1 MNQQELEN
9 KLKLAQDAYYNGPEP
24 IMSDLEYDELWDELQ
39 AEFPTSELLRGVG
52 EDSTDGFAKIRHS
65 IIMGSQSKA
74 NTAEDMNAFFSRNG
88 YGKYLAQYKLD
99 GCSIA
104 LNYENGE
111 FVTGASRGSGTEGDD
126 ITRNVLRMK
135 GLVKRLKEGFTGTV
149 RGEVLLDKKDKE
161 KYFPDMKNCRNAA
174 SGIMKHLD
182 GSDCDKLTIR
192 VYDAQYLDKARTFG
206 TQESLQAWLKDNGF
220 IVADYALFDTAGMK
234 NPGESAIDL
243 IRKEFSEE
251 FADKRD
257 FDIDGIVFKKN
268 EIDLHDIQTEY
279 RPKTMIALKNK
290 YTLAETTIEGIEW
303 SVKNGTLTPVCIIK
317 PVEIDGATVQR
328 ASLSNVSMMEDL
340 GIEIGHQI
348 KLTRAGQIIPCV
360 LADITT
366 GKSRSGYIF

>member
-9 KLKLAQDAYYNGPEP
+9 KLKLAQNAYYNGSEP

-39 AEFPTSELLRGVG
+39 AEFPESELLRGVG
-52 EDSTDGFAKIRHS
+52 ADHTDGFVKVKHS
-65 IIMGSQSKA
+65 IIMGSQAKA
-74 NTAEDMNAFFSRNG
+74 NTAQDMTTFFLKNG
-88 YGKYLAQYKLD
+88 KGVYLAQYKLD

-104 LNYENGE
+104 LNYENGK
-111 FVTGASRGSGTEGDD
+111 FMTGATRGDGTEGDD
-126 ITRNVLRMK
+126 ITSNVLRMK

-149 RGEVLLDKKDKE
+149 RGEVLLDKNDKE

-192 VYDAQYLDKARTFG
+192 VYDAQYLDKARSFG

-220 IVADYALFDTAGMK
+220 IVADYVLFDTAGMK

-251 FADKRD
+251 LASKRE

-290 YTLAETTIEGIEW
+290 YTLTETTIEGIEW
-303 SVKNGTLTPVCIIK
+303 CVKNGTVTPVALVSPC
-317 PVEIDGATVQR
+317 EIDGTIVKR
-328 ASLSNVSMMEDL
+328 ASLANISCMEEL
-340 GIEIGHQI
+340 GIEIGHKVI
-348 KLTRAGQIIPCV
+348 ITKAGMIIPKI
-360 LADITT
+360 LKDLTT
-366 GKSRSGYIF
+366 GKFASGYEF

>member
-39 AEFPTSELLRGVG
+39 AEFPASELLRGVG
-52 EDSTDGFAKIRHS
+52 DDSTDGFAKIRHS
-65 IIMGSQSKA
+65 IIMGSQNKA

-99 GCSIA
+99 GASIA

-126 ITRNVLRMK
+126 ITSNVLRMK

-149 RGEVLLDKKDKE
+149 RGEVLLDRSVKE

-174 SGIMKHLD
+174 AGIMKHLD

-192 VYDAQYLDKARTFG
+192 VYDAQYLDKARSFG

-220 IVADYALFDTAGMK
+220 IVADYVLFDTTGMK

-251 FADKRD
+251 FASKRE

-303 SVKNGTLTPVCIIK
+303 CVKNGTVTPVALVSPC
-317 PVEIDGATVQR
+317 EIDGTIVKR
-328 ASLSNVSMMEDL
+328 ASLANISCMEEL
-340 GIEIGHQI
+340 GIEIGHKVI
-348 KLTRAGQIIPCV
+348 ITKAGMIIPKI
-360 LADITT
+360 LKDLTT
-366 GKSRSGYIF
+366 GKFVEGYTF

>member
-39 AEFPTSELLRGVG
+39 AEFPASELLRGVG
-52 EDSTDGFAKIRHS
+52 EDNTDGFAKIRHS
-65 IIMGSQSKA
+65 IIMGSQNKA

-88 YGKYLAQYKLD
+88 VGKYLAQYKLD

-111 FVTGASRGSGTEGDD
+111 FVMGASRGSGTEGDD

-149 RGEVLLDKKDKE
+149 RGEVLLDRPVKE

-174 SGIMKHLD
+174 AGIMKHLD

-192 VYDAQYLDKARTFG
+192 VYDAQYLDKARSFG

-220 IVADYALFDTAGMK
+220 IVANYVLFDTAGMK

-251 FADKRD
+251 LADKRN

-303 SVKNGTLTPVCIIK
+303 CVKNGTVTPVALVSPC
-317 PVEIDGATVQR
+317 EIDGTIVKR
-328 ASLSNVSMMEDL
+328 ASLANISCMEEL
-340 GIEIGHQI
+340 GIEIGHKVI
-348 KLTRAGQIIPCV
+348 ITKAGMIIPKI
-360 LADITT
+360 LKDITT
-366 GKSRSGYIF
+366 GKFASGYEF

>member
-39 AEFPTSELLRGVG
+39 AEFPASELLRGVG

-65 IIMGSQSKA
+65 IIMGSQNKA

-99 GCSIA
+99 GASVSLC
-104 LNYENGE
+104 YENGE
-111 FVTGASRGSGTEGDD
+111 FVTGASRGDGIEGDD

-149 RGEVLLDKKDKE
+149 RGEVLLDRSVKE

-192 VYDAQYLDKARTFG
+192 VYDAQYLDKARSFG

-220 IVADYALFDTAGMK
+220 IVADYMMFDTDGMK

-251 FADKRD
+251 LADKRE

-303 SVKNGTLTPVCIIK
+303 CVKNGTVTPVALVSPC
-317 PVEIDGATVQR
+317 EIDGTIVKR
-328 ASLSNVSMMEDL
+328 ASLANISCMEEL
-340 GIEIGHQI
+340 GIEIGHKVI
-348 KLTRAGQIIPCV
+348 ITKAGMIIPKI
-360 LADITT
+360 LKDLTT
-366 GKSRSGYIF
+366 GKFASGYEF

>member
-9 KLKLAQDAYYNGPEP
+9 KLKQAQDAYYNGPEP

-52 EDSTDGFAKIRHS
+52 EDITDGFAKIKHS

-88 YGKYLAQYKLD
+88 GGKYLAQYKLD
-99 GCSIA
+99 GASIS
-104 LNYENGE
+104 LCYENGE

-126 ITRNVLRMK
+126 ITRNVLKMK

-149 RGEVLLDKKDKE
+149 RGEVLLDRPVKE

-174 SGIMKHLD
+174 AGIMKHLD

-192 VYDAQYLDKARTFG
+192 VYDAQYLDKARSFG
-206 TQESLQAWLKDNGF
+206 TQESLQAWLKGNGF

-251 FADKRD
+251 FVDKRD

-290 YTLAETTIEGIEW
+290 YTLAETAIEGIEW
-303 SVKNGTLTPVCIIK
+303 CVKNGTVTPVALVSPC
-317 PVEIDGATVQR
+317 EIDGTIVKR
-328 ASLSNVSMMEDL
+328 ASLANISCMEEL
-340 GIEIGHQI
+340 GIEIGHKVI
-348 KLTRAGQIIPCV
+348 ITKAGMIIPKI
-360 LADITT
+360 LKDLTT
-366 GKSRSGYIF
+366 GKFASGYEF

>member
-65 IIMGSQSKA
+65 IIMGSQNKA

-88 YGKYLAQYKLD
+88 VGKYLAQYKLD

-111 FVTGASRGSGTEGDD
+111 FVMGASRGSGIEGED

-174 SGIMKHLD
+174 AGIMKHLD

-192 VYDAQYLDKARTFG
+192 VYDAQYLDKARSFG

-220 IVADYALFDTAGMK
+220 IVADYAMFDTARMK
-234 NPGESAIDL
+234 NPGESAIDI

-251 FADKRD
+251 LADKRN

-290 YTLAETTIEGIEW
+290 YTLAETMIEGIEW
-303 SVKNGTLTPVCIIK
+303 CVKNGTVTPVALVSPC
-317 PVEIDGATVQR
+317 EIDGTIVKR
-328 ASLSNVSMMEDL
+328 ASLANISCMEEL
-340 GIEIGHQI
+340 GIEIGHKVI
-348 KLTRAGQIIPCV
+348 ITKAGMIIPKI
-360 LADITT
+360 LKDITT
-366 GKSRSGYIF
+366 GKFASGYEF

>member
-39 AEFPTSELLRGVG
+39 AEFPASELLRGVG

-65 IIMGSQSKA
+65 IIMGSQNKA

-88 YGKYLAQYKLD
+88 VGKYLAQYKLD

-111 FVTGASRGSGTEGDD
+111 FVIGASRGSGTEGDD

-174 SGIMKHLD
+174 AGIMKHLD

-192 VYDAQYLDKARTFG
+192 VYDAQYLDKARSFG

-220 IVADYALFDTAGMK
+220 IVADYAMFDTARMK
-234 NPGESAIDL
+234 NPGESAIDI

-251 FADKRD
+251 LADKRN

-290 YTLAETTIEGIEW
+290 YTLAETMIEGIEW
-303 SVKNGTLTPVCIIK
+303 CVKNGTVTPVALVSPC
-317 PVEIDGATVQR
+317 EIDGTIVKR
-328 ASLSNVSMMEDL
+328 ASLANISCMEEL
-340 GIEIGHQI
+340 GIEIGHKVI
-348 KLTRAGQIIPCV
+348 ITKAGMIIPKI
-360 LADITT
+360 LKDITT
-366 GKSRSGYIF
+366 GKFASGYEF

>member
-52 EDSTDGFAKIRHS
+52 EDNTDGFAKIRHS
-65 IIMGSQSKA
+65 IIMGSQNKA
-74 NTAEDMNAFFSRNG
+74 NTAEDMNSFFSRNG
-88 YGKYLAQYKLD
+88 KGKYLAQYKLD
-99 GCSIA
+99 GASVS
-104 LNYENGE
+104 LTYENGE
-111 FVTGASRGSGTEGDD
+111 FVTGASRGDGIEGDD
-126 ITRNVLRMK
+126 ITSNVLRMK
-135 GLVKRLKEGFTGTV
+135 GLVKRLKDGFTGTV
-149 RGEVLLDKKDKE
+149 RGEVLLDRSVKE

-174 SGIMKHLD
+174 AGIMKHLD

-192 VYDAQYLDKARTFG
+192 VYDAQYLDKARSFG

-220 IVADYALFDTAGMK
+220 IVADYVMFDTDGMK

-251 FADKRD
+251 LASKRE

-303 SVKNGTLTPVCIIK
+303 CVKNGTVTPVALVSPC
-317 PVEIDGATVQR
+317 EIDGTIVKR
-328 ASLSNVSMMEDL
+328 ASLANISCMEEL
-340 GIEIGHQI
+340 GIEIGHKVI
-348 KLTRAGQIIPCV
+348 ITKAGMIIPKI
-360 LADITT
+360 LKDLTT
-366 GKSRSGYIF
+366 GKFVEGYTF

>member
-39 AEFPTSELLRGVG
+39 AEFPASELLRGVG
-52 EDSTDGFAKIRHS
+52 EDNTDGFAKIRHS

-74 NTAEDMNAFFSRNG
+74 NTAEDMNSFFSRNG
-88 YGKYLAQYKLD
+88 VGKYLAQYKLD

-126 ITRNVLRMK
+126 ITRNVLRMN
-135 GLVKRLKEGFTGTV
+135 GLVKRLKEGFTGTI
-149 RGEVLLDKKDKE
+149 RGEVLLDKSVKE

-174 SGIMKHLD
+174 AGIMKHLD

-192 VYDAQYLDKARTFG
+192 VYDAQYLDKARSFG
-206 TQESLQAWLKDNGF
+206 TQEALQAWLKDNGF
-220 IVADYALFDTAGMK
+220 IVADYVLFDTVGMK

-251 FADKRD
+251 FADKRE

-268 EIDLHDIQTEY
+268 VIDLHDIQTEY

-290 YTLAETTIEGIEW
+290 YTLAETMIEGIEW
-303 SVKNGTLTPVCIIK
+303 CVKNGTVTPVALVSPC
-317 PVEIDGATVQR
+317 EIDRTIVKR
-328 ASLSNVSMMEDL
+328 ASLANISCMEEL
-340 GIEIGHQI
+340 GIEIGHKVI
-348 KLTRAGQIIPCV
+348 ITKAGMIIPKI
-360 LADITT
+360 LKDLTT
-366 GKSRSGYIF
+366 GKFASGYEF

>member
-1 MNQQELEN
+1 MA
-9 KLKLAQDAYYNGPEP
+9 KLVSKKIIKNISEKYDIETGTHNYFANG
-24 IMSDLEYDELWDELQ
+24 ILVHNCQ
-39 AEFPTSELLRGVG
+39 
-52 EDSTDGFAKIRHS
+52 
-65 IIMGSQSKA
+65 
-74 NTAEDMNAFFSRNG
+74 
-88 YGKYLAQYKLD
+88 
-99 GCSIA
+99 
-104 LNYENGE
+104 
-111 FVTGASRGSGTEGDD
+111 GDD
-126 ITRNVLRMK
+126 ITHNVLRMK

-174 SGIMKHLD
+174 AGIMKHLD

-192 VYDAQYLDKARTFG
+192 VYDAQYLDKTKSFG

-220 IVADYALFDTAGMK
+220 IVADYELFDTAGMK

-303 SVKNGTLTPVCIIK
+303 RVKNGTLTPVALVSAVDINGSTI
-317 PVEIDGATVQR
+317 R
-328 ASLSNVSMMEDL
+328 RSSLCNIAMLEEL
-340 GIEIGHQI
+340 GIEIGHKVI
-348 KLTRAGQIIPCV
+348 ITKAGEIIPTI
-360 LADITT
+360 LSDLTT
-366 GKSRSGYIF
+366 GKSRSGYVF

>member
-9 KLKLAQDAYYNGPEP
+9 KLKQAQDAYYNGPEP

-65 IIMGSQSKA
+65 IIMGSQNKA

-99 GCSIA
+99 GASIS
-104 LNYENGE
+104 LCYENGE
-111 FVTGASRGSGTEGDD
+111 FVTGASRGDGLVGANCTA
-126 ITRNVLRMK
+126 NVLRMK
-135 GLVKRLKEGFTGTV
+135 GLVKRLKEGFTGTI
-149 RGEVLLDKKDKE
+149 RGEVLLDRPVKE

-174 SGIMKHLD
+174 AGIMKHLD

-192 VYDAQYLDKARTFG
+192 VYDAQYLDKARSFG

-220 IVADYALFDTAGMK
+220 IVADYALFDTGGMK

-303 SVKNGTLTPVCIIK
+303 CVKNGTVTPVALVSPC
-317 PVEIDGATVQR
+317 EIDGTIVKR
-328 ASLSNVSMMEDL
+328 ASLANISCMEEL
-340 GIEIGHQI
+340 GIEIGHKVI
-348 KLTRAGQIIPCV
+348 ITKAGMIIPKI
-360 LADITT
+360 LKDLTT
-366 GKSRSGYIF
+366 GKFASGYEF

>member
-88 YGKYLAQYKLD
+88 GGKYLAQYKLD

-111 FVTGASRGSGTEGDD
+111 FVMGASRGSGIEGED
-126 ITRNVLRMK
+126 ITRNVLRKK
-135 GLVKRLKEGFTGTV
+135 GVVKRLKEGFTGTV

-174 SGIMKHLD
+174 AGIMKHLD

-192 VYDAQYLDKARTFG
+192 VYDAQYLDKARSFG

-220 IVADYALFDTAGMK
+220 IVADYAMFDTARMK
-234 NPGESAIDL
+234 NPGESAIDI

-251 FADKRD
+251 LADKRN

-290 YTLAETTIEGIEW
+290 YTLAETMIEGIEW
-303 SVKNGTLTPVCIIK
+303 CVKNGTVTPVALVSPC
-317 PVEIDGATVQR
+317 EIDGTIVKR
-328 ASLSNVSMMEDL
+328 ASLANISCMEEL
-340 GIEIGHQI
+340 GIEIGHKVI
-348 KLTRAGQIIPCV
+348 ITKAGMIIPKI
-360 LADITT
+360 LKDITT
-366 GKSRSGYIF
+366 GKFASGYEF

>member
-9 KLKLAQDAYYNGPEP
+9 KLKQAQDAYYNGPEP

-52 EDSTDGFAKIRHS
+52 EDITDGFAKIKHS

-88 YGKYLAQYKLD
+88 RGKYLAQYKLD
-99 GCSIA
+99 GASVS
-104 LNYENGE
+104 LTYENGG
-111 FVTGASRGSGTEGDD
+111 FVTGASRGDGLVGANCTA
-126 ITRNVLRMK
+126 NVLKMK
-135 GLVKRLKEGFTGTV
+135 GLVKRLREGFTGTV
-149 RGEVLLDKKDKE
+149 RGEVLLDRSVKE

-174 SGIMKHLD
+174 AGIMKHLD
-182 GSDCDKLTIR
+182 GSDCEKLTIR
-192 VYDAQYLDKARTFG
+192 VYDAQYLDKARSFG
-206 TQESLQAWLKDNGF
+206 TQESLQAWLKGNGF
-220 IVADYALFDTAGMK
+220 IVADYALFDTVGMK

-303 SVKNGTLTPVCIIK
+303 CVKNGTVTPVALVSPVDINGSTIK
-317 PVEIDGATVQR
+317 R
-328 ASLSNVSMMEDL
+328 SSLCNIAMLEEL
-340 GIEIGHQI
+340 GIEIGHKVI
-348 KLTRAGQIIPCV
+348 ITKAGEIIPTI
-360 LADITT
+360 LSDLTT
-366 GKSRSGYIF
+366 GKSRSGYEF

>member
-9 KLKLAQDAYYNGPEP
+9 KLKQAQDAYYNGPEP

-88 YGKYLAQYKLD
+88 GGKYLAQYKLD

-111 FVTGASRGSGTEGDD
+111 FMTGASRGDGLVGANCTA
-126 ITRNVLRMK
+126 NVLRMK

-149 RGEVLLDKKDKE
+149 RGEVLLDRPVKE

-192 VYDAQYLDKARTFG
+192 VYDAQYLDKARSFG
-206 TQESLQAWLKDNGF
+206 TQESLQAWLKGNGF
-220 IVADYALFDTAGMK
+220 IVADYVLFDTAGMK

-251 FADKRD
+251 LASKRE

-303 SVKNGTLTPVCIIK
+303 CVKNGNLTPVALVSPVDINGSTIK
-317 PVEIDGATVQR
+317 R
-328 ASLSNVSMMEDL
+328 SSLCNIAMLEEL
-340 GIEIGHQI
+340 GIEIGHKVI
-348 KLTRAGQIIPCV
+348 ITKAGEIIPTI
-360 LADITT
+360 LSDLTT
-366 GKSRSGYIF
+366 GKSRSGYEF

>member
-24 IMSDLEYDELWDELQ
+24 IMSDLEYDALWDELQ
-39 AEFPTSELLRGVG
+39 AEFPASELLRGVG

-65 IIMGSQSKA
+65 IIMGSQNKA

-88 YGKYLAQYKLD
+88 GGKYLAQYKLD

-111 FVTGASRGSGTEGDD
+111 FVMGASRGSGTEGDD
-126 ITRNVLRMK
+126 ITSNVLRMK
-135 GLVKRLKEGFTGTV
+135 GLVKRLKDGFTGTV

-174 SGIMKHLD
+174 AGIMKHLD

-192 VYDAQYLDKARTFG
+192 VYDAQYLDKARSFG
-206 TQESLQAWLKDNGF
+206 TQEALQAWLKDNGF
-220 IVADYALFDTAGMK
+220 IVADYVLFDTTGMK

-303 SVKNGTLTPVCIIK
+303 CVKNGTVTPVALVSPC
-317 PVEIDGATVQR
+317 EIDGTIVKR
-328 ASLSNVSMMEDL
+328 ASLANISCMEEL
-340 GIEIGHQI
+340 GIEIGHKVI
-348 KLTRAGQIIPCV
+348 ITKAGMIIPKI
-360 LADITT
+360 LKDLTT
-366 GKSRSGYIF
+366 GKFASGYEF

>member
-52 EDSTDGFAKIRHS
+52 EDNTDGFAKIRHS
-65 IIMGSQSKA
+65 IIMGSQNKA
-74 NTAEDMNAFFSRNG
+74 NTAEDMNSFFSRNG
-88 YGKYLAQYKLD
+88 GGKYLAQYKLD
-99 GCSIA
+99 GASIA

-111 FVTGASRGSGTEGDD
+111 FVMSASRGSGTEGDD
-126 ITRNVLRMK
+126 ITSNVLRMK

-174 SGIMKHLD
+174 AGIMKHLD

-192 VYDAQYLDKARTFG
+192 VYDAQYLDKARSFG

-220 IVADYALFDTAGMK
+220 IVADYVLFDTTGMK

-251 FADKRD
+251 FADKRE

-303 SVKNGTLTPVCIIK
+303 CVKNGTVTPVALVSPC
-317 PVEIDGATVQR
+317 EIDGTIVKR
-328 ASLSNVSMMEDL
+328 ASLANISCMEEL
-340 GIEIGHQI
+340 GIEIGHKVI
-348 KLTRAGQIIPCV
+348 ITKAGMIIPKI
-360 LADITT
+360 LKDLTT
-366 GKSRSGYIF
+366 GKFASGYEF

>member
-9 KLKLAQDAYYNGPEP
+9 KLKQAQDAYYNGSEP

-39 AEFPTSELLRGVG
+39 TKFPTSNLLSGVG
-52 EDSTDGFAKIRHS
+52 TDHTDGFAKVKHS

-74 NTAEDMNAFFSRNG
+74 NTAEDMTTFFLKNG
-88 YGKYLAQYKLD
+88 KGVYLAQYKLD

-104 LNYENGE
+104 LNYENGK
-111 FVTGASRGSGTEGDD
+111 FMTGATRGDGTEGDD

-192 VYDAQYLDKARTFG
+192 VYDAQYLDKARSFG
-206 TQESLQAWLKDNGF
+206 TQEALQAWLKDNGF
-220 IVADYALFDTAGMK
+220 IVADYELFDTVGMK

-303 SVKNGTLTPVCIIK
+303 CVKNGTVTPVALVSPC
-317 PVEIDGATVQR
+317 EIDSTIVKR
-328 ASLSNVSMMEDL
+328 ASLANISCMEEL
-340 GIEIGHQI
+340 GIEIGHKVI
-348 KLTRAGQIIPCV
+348 ITKAGMIIPKI
-360 LADITT
+360 LKDLTT
-366 GKSRSGYIF
+366 GKFASGYEF

>member
-1 MNQQELEN
+1 MA
-9 KLKLAQDAYYNGPEP
+9 KLVSKKIIKNISEKYDIETGTHNYFANG
-24 IMSDLEYDELWDELQ
+24 ILVHNCQ
-39 AEFPTSELLRGVG
+39 
-52 EDSTDGFAKIRHS
+52 
-65 IIMGSQSKA
+65 
-74 NTAEDMNAFFSRNG
+74 
-88 YGKYLAQYKLD
+88 
-99 GCSIA
+99 
-104 LNYENGE
+104 
-111 FVTGASRGSGTEGDD
+111 GDD
-126 ITRNVLRMK
+126 ITSNVLRMK

-192 VYDAQYLDKARTFG
+192 VYDAQYLDKSRSFG

-220 IVADYALFDTAGMK
+220 IVADYELFDTVGMK

-251 FADKRD
+251 FADKRE

-290 YTLAETTIEGIEW
+290 YTLTETTIEGIEW
-303 SVKNGTLTPVCIIK
+303 CVKNGTVTPVALVSPC
-317 PVEIDGATVQR
+317 EIDGTIVKR
-328 ASLSNVSMMEDL
+328 ASLANISCMEEL
-340 GIEIGHQI
+340 GIEIGHKVI
-348 KLTRAGQIIPCV
+348 ITKAGMIIPKI
-360 LADITT
+360 LKDLTT
-366 GKSRSGYIF
+366 GKFASGYEF